1 MPSWGLDAPRRGCA
15 VLHRW
20 TLIALL
26 LTAQAPAGA
35 APPVGDALDYRIEP
49 GDTFIGITAR
59 LLQPGTTWHHLQRAN
74 PQMHPLRL
82 PPGGTLRIPAHL
94 LQETAEL
101 AEVLHAHG
109 SVTLE
114 RSGDAPATLN
124 GGERLRRGDRLRS
137 GAQSSATLRFADG
150 ARLLLRPESV
160 LVIDKTVRLG
170 PGGPVHSELGLDS
183 GAADTQVP
191 PAAPPARPS
200 RFRIRTPVANL
211 GVRGTEFRAHTDGRQ
226 TRLEVLEGTVGL
238 RSGAVAAK
246 AGADRPVAAGFG
258 ATATAQA
265 ATPPEALLPAP
276 DLAGAPAR
284 IERLPLALAWRG
296 LPAAAQYRAQV
307 FDAGGA
313 GRLRLDGLF
322 AQPAARWA
330 DDLPDGAYELRVRA
344 VAVNGL
350 EGRDARTPF
359 TLKARPE
366 PPLVSAPAADARL
379 GTDTIDFAWARHP
392 QAARYRLQV
401 ADDAGFAAPRVDRD
415 DLTATAA
422 SLALPVGTHHWRL
435 ASIRADGD
443 QGPWGDAQRVTRVEL
458 PPPPVPGPPETSA
471 EGVRLRWAAGKPGT
485 RYQVQVSR
493 SADFAQPLHDEQV
506 DAPTWLLPQPEPG
519 VYRVRVRAI
528 DPEGFAGPFGAP
540 QEVEVARSLWWL
552 FLLPLVLLL

>member
-1 MPSWGLDAPRRGCA
+1 M
-15 VLHRW
+15 LHRW
-20 TLIALL
+20 IVIASLL
-26 LTAQAPAGA
+26 LAQAPLQA
-35 APPVGDALDYRIEP
+35 APPPPPDMLDYRIEP
-49 GDTFIGITAR
+49 GDTFIGIAAR
-59 LLQPGTTWHHLQRAN
+59 LLQPGTTWHPLQRAN
-74 PQMHPLRL
+74 PQLHPLRL
-82 PPGGTLRIPAHL
+82 PPGGTLRIPTHL
-94 LQETAEL
+94 LLETAEL
-101 AEVLHAHG
+101 AEVLQAHG
-109 SVTLE
+109 SITLE
-114 RSGDAPATLN
+114 RSGEAPAALS

-150 ARLLLRPESV
+150 ARVLLRPDSV

-191 PAAPPARPS
+191 AAAPPARPS

-211 GVRGTEFRAHTDGRQ
+211 GVRGTEFRTHTDGRQ

-238 RSGAVAAK
+238 RSGGAVAAK
-246 AGADRPVAAGFG
+246 AGADRPVAAGYG

-296 LPAAAQYRAQV
+296 LPTAAQYRAQV
-307 FDAGGA
+307 FEAGGA
-313 GRLRLDGLF
+313 GGTGGADRLRLDGLF

-344 VAVNGL
+344 VAASGL
-350 EGRDARTPF
+350 EGRDARMAF

-366 PPLVSAPAADARL
+366 PPLVSAPAADARV

-401 ADDAGFAAPRVDRD
+401 ADDAGFTAPRIDRH
-415 DLTATAA
+415 DLTATTA
-422 SLALPVGTHHWRL
+422 SLALPVGSHHWRL

-443 QGPWGDAQRVTRVEL
+443 QGPWGDAQRVTRIEL
-458 PPPPVPGPPETSA
+458 PPPPAPEPPETSA
-471 EGVRLRWAAGKPGT
+471 EGVRLRWGAGKPGT

-493 SADFAQPLHDEQV
+493 SADFAQPLHDERV
-506 DAPTWLLPQPEPG
+506 DTPTWLLPRPEPG
-519 VYRVRVRAI
+519 VYQVRVRAI

-552 FLLPLVLLL
+552 LVLPLVLLL

>member
-1 MPSWGLDAPRRGCA
+1 M
-15 VLHRW
+15 LHRW
-20 TLIALL
+20 IVIASLL
-26 LTAQAPAGA
+26 LAQAPLLA
-35 APPVGDALDYRIEP
+35 APPAADALDYRIEP

-59 LLQPGTTWHHLQRAN
+59 LLRPGTTWHHLQRAN
-74 PQMHPLRL
+74 PRMQPLRL

-109 SVTLE
+109 SITLE
-114 RSGDAPATLN
+114 RSGEAPTVLS

-150 ARLLLRPESV
+150 ARLLLRPDTV

-191 PAAPPARPS
+191 PVAPPARAPH
-200 RFRIRTPVANL
+200 FRIRTPVANL
-211 GVRGTEFRAHTDGRQ
+211 GVRGTEFRTHTDGRQ

-238 RSGAVAAK
+238 RHGAAK
-246 AGADRPVAAGFG
+246 RGAERPVAAGFG
-258 ATATAQA
+258 AAASPQAT
-265 ATPPEALLPAP
+265 TPPEALLPAP

-284 IERLPLALAWRG
+284 VERLPLALAWRG
-296 LPAAAQYRAQV
+296 SSAAAQYRAQV
-307 FDAGGA
+307 FDAGEGE
-313 GRLRLDGLF
+313 RLRLDGLF

-344 VAVNGL
+344 VAASGL
-350 EGRDARTPF
+350 EGRDARMPF

-366 PPLVSAPAADARL
+366 PPLVSAPAVDARV

-415 DLTATAA
+415 DLTATNAT
-422 SLALPVGTHHWRL
+422 LALPVGTHHWRL
-435 ASIRADGD
+435 ASIRAGND
-443 QGPWGDAQRVTRVEL
+443 QGPWGDAQRVTRVEQ
-458 PPPPVPGPPETSA
+458 PPPPAPEPPETTA
-471 EGVRLRWAAGKPGT
+471 DGLRLRWAAGKPGT
-485 RYQVQVSR
+485 RYQLQVSR

-506 DAPTWLLPQPEPG
+506 DTPAWLLPQPEPG

-552 FLLPLVLLL
+552 ILLPLVLLP

>member
-1 MPSWGLDAPRRGCA
+1 M
-15 VLHRW
+15 LHRW
-20 TLIALL
+20 IVIALL
-26 LTAQAPAGA
+26 LVAGPPLQA
-35 APPVGDALDYRIEP
+35 APPATADTLDYRIEP
-49 GDTFIGITAR
+49 GDTFIGVTAR
-59 LLQPGTTWHHLQRAN
+59 LLRPGTAWRDLQRAN
-74 PQMHPLRL
+74 PGMHPLRL
-82 PPGGTLRIPAHL
+82 PPGRTLRIPAHL

-114 RSGDAPATLN
+114 RSGEAPAALT

-137 GAQSSATLRFADG
+137 GEQSSATLRFADG
-150 ARLLLRPESV
+150 ARVLLRPQSA
-160 LVIDKTVRLG
+160 LVIDRTVRLG

-191 PAAPPARPS
+191 PATPPARAS

-211 GVRGTEFRAHTDGRQ
+211 GVRGTEFRTATDGRQ

-238 RSGAVAAK
+238 RSGPVK
-246 AGADRPVAAGFG
+246 PTPDRPVAAGYG

-265 ATPPEALLPAP
+265 ATPPEALL
-276 DLAGAPAR
+276 GAPEVATPPR
-284 IERLPLALAWRG
+284 IERLPLAFGWRPLAG
-296 LPAAAQYRAQV
+296 AAQYRAQV
-307 FDAGGA
+307 FDAGTGE
-313 GRLRLDGLF
+313 RLRLDGLF

-344 VAVNGL
+344 VAGSGL
-350 EGRDARTPF
+350 EGRDARVPF

-366 PPLVSAPAADARL
+366 PPLVSAPVADARL
-379 GTDTIDFAWARHP
+379 GSDSVDFAWARHP

-415 DLTATAA
+415 DLTATSA
-422 SLALPVGTHHWRL
+422 SIALPVGSHHWRL
-435 ASIRADGD
+435 ASIRGDGD

-458 PPPPVPGPPETSA
+458 PPPPAPEPPEASA
-471 EGVRLRWAAGKPGT
+471 EGMRLRWAAGKPGT

-493 SADFAQPLHDEQV
+493 SASFAQPLYDEQV
-506 DAPTWLLPQPEPG
+506 DAPTWLLPKPEPG
-519 VYRVRVRAI
+519 VYLVRVRAI

-540 QEVEVARSLWWL
+540 QEVEVARSMWWL
-552 FLLPLVLLL
+552 LVLPLVLLL

>member
-1 MPSWGLDAPRRGCA
+1 M
-15 VLHRW
+15 LHRW

-26 LTAQAPAGA
+26 LSAQAPAGA
-35 APPVGDALDYRIEP
+35 ASPVGDALDYRIEP
-49 GDTFIGITAR
+49 GDTFIGITDR
-59 LLQPGTTWHHLQRAN
+59 LLRPGTTWHQLQRAN
-74 PQMHPLRL
+74 PRMQPLRL

-109 SVTLE
+109 SITLE
-114 RSGDAPATLN
+114 RSGEAPAALS

-137 GAQSSATLRFADG
+137 GAQSSVTLRFADG

-183 GAADTQVP
+183 GAADALVP
-191 PAAPPARPS
+191 KAAPPARPPH
-200 RFRIRTPVANL
+200 FRIRTPVANL
-211 GVRGTEFRAHTDGRQ
+211 GVRGTEFRTHTDGRQ

-238 RSGAVAAK
+238 RHGAAK
-246 AGADRPVAAGFG
+246 PGAERPVAAGFG
-258 ATATAQA
+258 AA
-265 ATPPEALLPAP
+265 ASPQTTTRPEALLPAP

-307 FDAGGA
+307 FDAGEGE
-313 GRLRLDGLF
+313 RLRLDGLF

-344 VAVNGL
+344 VAANGL
-350 EGRDARTPF
+350 EGRDARMPF

-366 PPLVSAPAADARL
+366 PPLVSAPAVDARV

-401 ADDAGFAAPRVDRD
+401 ADDAGFAAPRVDRS
-415 DLTATAA
+415 DLAATSA

-443 QGPWGDAQRVTRVEL
+443 QGPWGDAQRVTRVEQ
-458 PPPPVPGPPETSA
+458 PPPPAPEPPETTA
-471 EGVRLRWAAGKPGT
+471 DGLRLRWAAGKPGT
-485 RYQVQVSR
+485 RYQLQVSR
-493 SADFAQPLHDEQV
+493 SADFAQPLHDEQL
-506 DAPTWLLPQPEPG
+506 DTPSWLLPRPEPG
-519 VYRVRVRAI
+519 VYQVRVRAI
-528 DPEGFAGPFGAP
+528 DAEGFAGPFGAP
-540 QEVEVARSLWWL
+540 QQVEVPRSLWWL
-552 FLLPLVLLL
+552 LLLPLALLL